1 MIKTNWK
8 QKAKEKA
15 EEIQGLTKLDWD
27 YYWAY
32 TVKPHSQW
40 MTLKYITDFAEKM
53 VPTLANSV
61 FLAQL
66 KAKDSHLTLLKQILN
81 ACDVKEQMQK

>member
-8 QKAKEKA
+8 QKAKRKA
-15 EEIQGLTKLDWD
+15 KAIQGLTKLNWD

-40 MTLKYITDFAEKM
+40 MTLKYITDFVEKM
-53 VPTLANSV
+53 VPALANSV
-61 FLAQL
+61 CLAQL
-66 KAKDSHLTLLKQILN
+66 KGKESQPTLLKQILN